1 MTIRI
6 YDTDSHAQTFTGE
19 VLSCTAENK
28 GYDIVLDRTA
38 FFPGG
43 GGQEADRGT
52 LAGEPLLAIYEKD
65 QIVHH
70 IISTPLEVGSMVQ
83 GCIDYE
89 LRFSNMQLHSGEH
102 IVSGLLHSTYGVDNV
117 GFHMGTDEVTLDIN
131 GIITMEQLLDIERRA
146 NEAIYQNL
154 SVKVEYPSDSELASL
169 DYRSKKELSGE
180 VRIVTYE
187 GLDCCACCAPHVQR
201 TGEIGL
207 IKILS
212 AQKYKGG
219 TRISMLSG
227 SRALAIMNIY
237 QENVGQIGA
246 MLSTKPEATAAGVAK
261 LREDMT
267 SMHEQLVA
275 VQRQLIRLKAESAAS
290 GSEPYVVFEEL
301 DDATCAREYVNLLVE
316 RREGPVVLYLPRGNG
331 YQYIMASR
339 NDSVRALGQVM
350 NKALNGRG
358 GGSDAM
364 VQGTV
369 QAGRAEIEAY
379 WKCDRI

>member
-6 YDTDSHAQTFTGE
+6 YDTDSHAAEFAGV
-19 VLSCTAENK
+19 VLSCTPAAF
-28 GYDIVLDRTA
+28 GYDIILDRTA

-43 GGQEADRGT
+43 GGQEADQGT
-52 LAGEPLLAIYEKD
+52 LAGMSLISIYEED

-70 IISTPLEVGSMVQ
+70 VVDKPLEVGATVH
-83 GCIDYE
+83 GAIDYE
-89 LRFSNMQLHSGEH
+89 RRFSNMQLHSGEH

-117 GFHMGTDEVTLDIN
+117 GFHMGSTEVTLDIN
-131 GIITMEQLLDIERRA
+131 GILTMEQLLEIEKRA
-146 NEAIYQNL
+146 NEAIYKNL
-154 SVKVEYPSDSELASL
+154 PVTVTYPSAAELADL
-169 DYRSKKELSGE
+169 NYRSKKELSGE

-227 SRALAIMNIY
+227 RRALEAVNVY
-237 QENVGQIGA
+237 QDHVTRIGA
-246 MLSTKPEATAAGVAK
+246 MLSTKPEGTYSGVCKMKEELAA
-261 LREDMT
+261 
-267 SMHEQLVA
+267 MHEQLIT
-275 VQRQLIRLKAESAAS
+275 VQRQLIRLKVETVEP
-290 GSEPYVVFEEL
+290 GSEPLVVFEDL
-301 DDATCAREYVNLLVE
+301 ADPNCAREYVNLLVE
-316 RREGPVVLYLPRGNG
+316 RREGPVVLYLARGTG
-331 YQYIMASR
+331 YQYIMATRSG
-339 NDSVRALGQVM
+339 SVRALGQQM

-364 VQGTV
+364 VQGTL
-369 QAGRAEIEAY
+369 QADREAIEAY
-379 WKCDRI
+379 WKE